1 MLVRVPGAYF
11 MSKLF
16 PDNLLPM
23 GLATAVG
30 SLLSV
35 LICLTAYL
43 LLKRKGTFG
52 GKAA

>member
-1 MLVRVPGAYF
+1 

-16 PDNLLPM
+16 PHTLLPM
-23 GLATAVG
+23 GLATAAG

-35 LICLTAYL
+35 LICLIAYT

-52 GKAA
+52 GRTA